1 MALQSTDQ
9 GNIRLSRFAN
19 ITRVGVYHTGKLSP
33 APDDLVVV
41 KDEDDSAG
49 SVNPQ
54 AKRAAKLSKH
64 SSGHSVISI
73 NDDSESEQKP
83 AVLPSVR
90 RDETKVVAVRKK
102 DGGVPEPKFEA
113 KDTKMQGGVGHGFS
127 EFMSATGQFMTA
139 QTVVLKQRESRA
151 EEMFKL
157 QKGKDKVAVAKD
169 LVADPNVPAE
179 IRERAQKVI
188 QEFLDL

>member
-1 MALQSTDQ
+1 
-9 GNIRLSRFAN
+9 
-19 ITRVGVYHTGKLSP
+19 
-33 APDDLVVV
+33 
-41 KDEDDSAG
+41 
-49 SVNPQ
+49 
-54 AKRAAKLSKH
+54 
-64 SSGHSVISI
+64 
-73 NDDSESEQKP
+73 
-83 AVLPSVR
+83 
-90 RDETKVVAVRKK
+90 
-102 DGGVPEPKFEA
+102 
-113 KDTKMQGGVGHGFS
+113 MQGGVGHGFS